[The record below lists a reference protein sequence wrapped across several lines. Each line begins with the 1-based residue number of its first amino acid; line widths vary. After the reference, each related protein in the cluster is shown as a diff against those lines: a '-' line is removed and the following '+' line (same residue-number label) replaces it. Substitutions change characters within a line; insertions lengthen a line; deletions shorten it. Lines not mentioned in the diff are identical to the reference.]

1 MKLSNSTP
9 TRADIVSAYRL
20 ILLRD
25 PDEVGLQHH
34 LSLAEQGRLTLDRLV
49 ASFLDS
55 MEYRAIAEEDIVTVD
70 LGGVDVV
77 VDRREP
83 DFGKAISR
91 NGSWEPH
98 LLAVLKDALKP
109 GDVFVDIGANVG
121 VMSLF
126 AAKAVGDKGRVIAF
140 EPNASN
146 VQMLLMG
153 VAANRFE
160 QRVRVYSI
168 ALSERAALFELRGSS
183 NCYLG
188 PLGSSGQLAQAVAGD
203 DILGAEPRIDFVKI
217 DIEGHEPFALAGLH
231 RTLAKH
237 QPAILCEFNPRCL
250 KYHAGKE
257 PRVFAEEL
265 FGLSDSIYA
274 IEHSGRRNVVANADQ
289 LMDLWEA
296 RNQEAVQN
304 KLLPYGM
311 LHFDLLFKPEK
322 PATS

>member
-55 MEYRAIAEEDIVTVD
+55 REYRAMADEDIVTVD

-126 AAKAVGDKGRVIAF
+126 AAKVVGDKGRVIAF
-140 EPNASN
+140 
-146 VQMLLMG
+146 
-153 VAANRFE
+153 AAGAGLFHRTFRE
-160 QRVRVYSI
+160 GGIVRV
-168 ALSERAALFELRGSS
+168 
-183 NCYLG
+183 
-188 PLGSSGQLAQAVAGD
+188 
-203 DILGAEPRIDFVKI
+203 
-217 DIEGHEPFALAGLH
+217 
-231 RTLAKH
+231 
-237 QPAILCEFNPRCL
+237 
-250 KYHAGKE
+250 
-257 PRVFAEEL
+257 
-265 FGLSDSIYA
+265 
-274 IEHSGRRNVVANADQ
+274 
-289 LMDLWEA
+289 A
-296 RNQEAVQN
+296 RLV
-304 KLLPYGM
+304 
-311 LHFDLLFKPEK
+311 
-322 PATS
+322 